1 MCSAVAKKMVTLLDF
16 NRSRIIEISLPSFPF
31 AVNGMDTLS
40 DHLNCITDDSVLQ
53 LEHIVT
59 LKRYGHQKQ
68 LRRVTH
74 VGAGMQLHAIKY
86 YK

>member
-1 MCSAVAKKMVTLLDF
+1 MRYSCPFHAAVAKKTVTLLDF

-40 DHLNCITDDSVLQ
+40 DHLNCITDDSVLK

-59 LKRYGHQKQ
+59 LKRYGHPT
-68 LRRVTH
+68 VVNIAH
-74 VGAGMQLHAIKY
+74 H
-86 YK
+86 